1 MLEFNGDRETADELL
16 SVDYRTEDGT
26 AEAGQDYIAA
36 EGTLI
41 LYPDETEAV
50 IPIEVLSDTLVECNE
65 TFSLSVYN
73 PVGGDFGEGVEELT
87 ATRTIIDDD
96 GMMV

>member
-1 MLEFNGDRETADELL
+1 MTAWFRGVGIWTLRGLLWAPEEFVATTVSDHNLL
-16 SVDYRTEDGT
+16 STV
-26 AEAGQDYIAA
+26 
-36 EGTLI
+36 EG
-41 LYPDETEAV
+41 
-50 IPIEVLSDTLVECNE
+50 NE